1 MCIICLV
8 FWKINYNVYL
18 DINVELIVELEFIVE
33 LECIVELE
41 LIGICGR
48 GVFVGISDIIGSKFI
63 SSFK

>member
-8 FWKINYNVYL
+8 FWKKNYNVYL
-18 DINVELIVELEFIVE
+18 DINVELIVELEF
-33 LECIVELE
+33 IVELE

>member
-33 LECIVELE
+33 LE